1 MEIVK
6 EEPIFGFMI
15 VMEEKIKIGSGTF
28 NCNFKLLQIN
38 YCHIY
43 LPTLNEI
50 LVFFH
55 SIETISSTG

>member
-6 EEPIFGFMI
+6 EEPIFGYMI